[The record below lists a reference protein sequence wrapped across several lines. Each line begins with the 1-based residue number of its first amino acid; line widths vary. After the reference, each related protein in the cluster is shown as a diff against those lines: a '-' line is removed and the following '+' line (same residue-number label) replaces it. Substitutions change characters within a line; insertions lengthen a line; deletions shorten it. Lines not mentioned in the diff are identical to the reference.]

1 MTLERTI
8 TAGLILACLVLFFW
22 VLPTQVEN
30 VDYGR
35 IIPSTVPSIAIW
47 IIVGAAALQLWQSKE
62 KISMDVVVCI
72 RTFGFFGL
80 LALAVYTM
88 DQFGFEYVAPFL
100 ALAVM
105 LIIGERRWYWLI
117 AGGVVIPIGVW
128 LIVERLLDRPL
139 A

>member
-1 MTLERTI
+1 MTLERAI
-8 TAGLILACLVLFFW
+8 TAGLLLACLGLFFW
-22 VLPTQVEN
+22 VLPTQVEE

-35 IIPSTVPSIAIW
+35 IIPSTVPTIAIW

-62 KISMDVVVCI
+62 VISMDIVVCI
-72 RTFGFFGL
+72 RALGFFGL

-88 DQFGFEYVAPFL
+88 DRLGFEYVAPIL
-100 ALAVM
+100 ARAVM

-117 AGGVVIPIGVW
+117 AGGLVIPVGVW